1 MRRMFFVTL
10 LILLVILVLI
20 AGCSTTASPTSKAPA
35 SATTSAAPPPT
46 SASAAPAS
54 SSVAPGSS
62 AAAKDA
68 AKPIELKFTSG
79 SPFTTG
85 LGAVTLVPWKEKIEA
100 GTAAI
105 GKPVK
110 ITLYG
115 TETLVK
121 FVDTYDGVIK
131 GIADI
136 GAPWGPQH
144 FPGRMP
150 LMEVFQLPMLFPTA
164 TAASQA
170 AQELYDTRKEF
181 QNELKDAKL
190 LFFCSTPP
198 TVISSRTK
206 QIKTL
211 EDMKGM
217 KMTAR
222 PGYTSLM
229 VEKLGGVPVSMAPP
243 EAYQAAERGVVDTI
257 IFNWDGHMVFKY
269 YEVTKYR
276 TETPVSLYSD
286 PLACSINL
294 NTWNKLPPEVQAV
307 FNENSGMKWATEGG
321 KAFDASGMAIRNKI
335 RELDQKAGN
344 PDVYMIPNDEFQR
357 WVKAITPLYDKWI
370 ADTEAKGLP
379 GKSIF
384 EDVKRLA
391 AKYSAAK

>member
-1 MRRMFFVTL
+1 MKRLYPVAVIVL
-10 LILLVILVLI
+10 LIAMILI
-20 AGCSTTASPTSKAPA
+20 AGCGQTTP
-35 SATTSAAPPPT
+35 
-46 SASAAPAS
+46 APAS
-54 SSVAPGSS
+54 SSAPAPASS
-62 AAAKDA
+62 AAPAPA
-68 AKPIELKFTSG
+68 AKAIELKFASG

-85 LGAVTLVPWKEKIEA
+85 LGAVVLTVWKDNIEKR
-100 GTAAI
+100 TAEI

-121 FVDTYDGVIK
+121 FADTYDGVIK

-150 LMEVFQLPMLFPTA
+150 LLEVLQLPILFPSGMV
-164 TAASQA
+164 ASQV
-170 AQELYDTRKEF
+170 AQELYDTRPEI

-229 VEKLGGVPVSMAPP
+229 VEKLGGTPVSMDPP
-243 EAYQAAERGVVDTI
+243 GAYQAAERGVVDAI
-257 IFNWDGHMVFKY
+257 VFNWDGHMVFKY

-294 NTWNKLPPEVQAV
+294 NTWNKLPPDVQAV
-307 FNENSGMKWATEGG
+307 FNEFSGLKQSAAAG
-321 KAFDASGMAIRNKI
+321 KAFDGSSAAIRNRI
-335 RELDQKAGN
+335 RELDKAAGN
-344 PDVYMIPNDEFQR
+344 PDIYMVSNDEFQR
-357 WVKAITPLYDKWI
+357 WVTAITPLYDKWMT
-370 ADTEAKGLP
+370 DTEAKGMP

-384 EDVKRLA
+384 ADVKRLA
-391 AKYSAAK
+391 EKYSK